1 MSTMERIKLF
11 VLIIITRVAVED
23 IEAATSSVV
32 KLPEEPTFPIYL
44 KVNHFPI

>member
-1 MSTMERIKLF
+1 MACIEFF
-11 VLIIITRVAVED
+11 VLIIIRVAVED

-32 KLPEEPTFPIYL
+32 KLQEEPTFPIYL